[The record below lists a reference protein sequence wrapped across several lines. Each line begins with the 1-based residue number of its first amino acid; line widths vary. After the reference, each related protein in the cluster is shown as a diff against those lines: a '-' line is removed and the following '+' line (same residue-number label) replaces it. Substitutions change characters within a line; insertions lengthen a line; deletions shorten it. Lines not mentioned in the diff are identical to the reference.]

1 MNSLERT
8 QKAIKMEKIDR
19 IPTFPLIDIAFA
31 SSYLNRL
38 MREVQLDPRLHANA
52 LNTCADELP
61 VDGVYINLGLNSGQ
75 CRWLK
80 KDTYLIDEALTLVI
94 PENDVLSV
102 HSRDITS
109 LEDERIETA
118 ELFHP
123 GMLTAFKLMRE
134 EIKKNHAV
142 VVGITGTFSQL
153 AFLYGI
159 PELLMALLDQPEAV
173 RKALEKRHPV
183 VLRQTREI
191 CAAGAR
197 FIWIGEGIGSGSLI
211 SPEQYRSFV
220 LPYEQSLAQEIRK
233 GGALSLLH
241 ICGNVT
247 SALPDIA
254 RSGVD
259 GFDVDY
265 PVDLREA
272 LDILLPEVAV
282 KGNINPSLF
291 LKDHQ
296 NELESSCWEA
306 KAISGGRRGYIMS
319 TGCLVPRDSVVESF
333 HVMARICGKQSK

>member
-1 MNSLERT
+1 
-8 QKAIKMEKIDR
+8 
-19 IPTFPLIDIAFA
+19 
-31 SSYLNRL
+31 

-52 LNTCADELP
+52 LCTCADKLP

-159 PELLMALLDQPEAV
+159 TELLMALLDQPEAV
-173 RKALEKRHPV
+173 R
-183 VLRQTREI
+183 
-191 CAAGAR
+191 
-197 FIWIGEGIGSGSLI
+197 
-211 SPEQYRSFV
+211 SP
-220 LPYEQSLAQEIRK
+220 
-233 GGALSLLH
+233 
-241 ICGNVT
+241 
-247 SALPDIA
+247 
-254 RSGVD
+254 
-259 GFDVDY
+259 
-265 PVDLREA
+265 
-272 LDILLPEVAV
+272 
-282 KGNINPSLF
+282 
-291 LKDHQ
+291 
-296 NELESSCWEA
+296 SSIFAE
-306 KAISGGRRGYIMS
+306 M
-319 TGCLVPRDSVVESF
+319 
-333 HVMARICGKQSK
+333 